1 MWEGSK
7 PQNAVAKLDFQSRTD
22 QIYSEVV
29 LIATSNENSV
39 SPPRDMGN
47 KGKTTNHKFS
57 NSQASE
63 SKYYYRNMLIHHTD
77 LLKSKATGIHFDFGV
92 V

>member
-1 MWEGSK
+1 MK
-7 PQNAVAKLDFQSRTD
+7 IRFP
-22 QIYSEVV
+22 
-29 LIATSNENSV
+29 
-39 SPPRDMGN
+39 PPRDMGN

-92 V
+92 VWLLSFDPDTVWEIQGSASA